1 MFAKG
6 MRADTE
12 FGDESDTAQGITPTH
27 HQFATSTARAATAQ
41 NWFSPALNHA
51 EASAKAAAF
60 YLSAFRTPHSALR
73 NSDFLPFPIST
84 ITSTAMAIGKIR
96 QSRNVP
102 VNAVTNDS

>member
-60 YLSAFRTPHSALR
+60 YLSAIRIPQYPVLLNSSFLIFSRDSAFRIPHSA
-73 NSDFLPFPIST
+73 ISLSSSF
-84 ITSTAMAIGKIR
+84 ILL
-96 QSRNVP
+96 NF
-102 VNAVTNDS
+102 